1 MASILDFYPDRFER
15 LMTWARYLYWSDI
28 HFRHF
33 NAFMNTDHDVKD
45 DRQGWEFV
53 ALMSA
58 WYSSLWVVVE
68 GWTEVPLS
76 DPFVDQLLDASPR
89 YKDLLRR
96 YRNGVYH
103 YQPTFNERRLLDFLH
118 EGEGTIYW
126 TFFLHVEFCRFYWEL
141 VESLP
146 ADLADLREE
155 IIKIV
160 GWIPSDIP
168 AARFQSARERAQ
180 QATSMLR
187 EAGDFSTPAARDVV
201 RAAQGSIDEAAKLEV
216 EFQNWKAEVLERIK
230 REGGSG

>member
-58 WYSSLWVVVE
+58 WYASLWVVVE

-118 EGEGTIYW
+118 EGEGTS
-126 TFFLHVEFCRFYWEL
+126 TGHFFSMWNF
-141 VESLP
+141 
-146 ADLADLREE
+146 AD
-155 IIKIV
+155 
-160 GWIPSDIP
+160 
-168 AARFQSARERAQ
+168 
-180 QATSMLR
+180 
-187 EAGDFSTPAARDVV
+187 
-201 RAAQGSIDEAAKLEV
+201 SIG
-216 EFQNWKAEVLERIK
+216 N
-230 REGGSG
+230 